1 MTPQEIQ
8 ALAQGIVGTFI
19 SSIPN
24 IVTQVNQQNKNNRA
38 NSAGGGRS
46 NVDQLDNDFNRAM
59 VHRIK
64 KENDV
69 THSLVGLI
77 QARNKELKHIT
88 TFNATMVDLIRKQGT
103 YDNLTNRLSSNL
115 RESIREANGEFSK
128 LFEQMHNV
136 GKKKKNV
143 LIF

>member
-69 THSLVGLI
+69 THLEL
-77 QARNKELKHIT
+77 AR
-88 TFNATMVDLIRKQGT
+88 
-103 YDNLTNRLSSNL
+103 
-115 RESIREANGEFSK
+115 
-128 LFEQMHNV
+128 
-136 GKKKKNV
+136 
-143 LIF
+143 